1 MRVKARMGM
10 SLDGMVATSDG
21 VPAIALA
28 AGFVPGSSH
37 GYPEFIAGCDA
48 VVMGRATFLPALA
61 APSWPWGAMQ
71 TFVLTSSPLPP
82 ETPRDVVAVDDVAAL
97 VGRLR
102 SRGSEGDV
110 HLVGG
115 PSTVRAFHEAGALD
129 ILAVV
134 LLPLVLGEG
143 QGLWPPAA
151 PPPKVRFVG
160 ASRAFPDG
168 SLELRCALS

>member
-1 MRVKARMGM
+1 MRVKARLGM
-10 SLDGMVATSDG
+10 SLDGMVATRDG

-28 AGFVPGSSH
+28 DGFVPGSSH

-61 APSWPWGAMQ
+61 APAWPWGEMQ

-82 ETPRDVVAVDDVAAL
+82 ETPGHVVTADGVAAL

-102 SRGSEGDV
+102 SRRSEGDV

-115 PSTVRAFHEAGALD
+115 PRTVQAFHEAGALD
-129 ILAVV
+129 VLEVV

-143 QGLWPPAA
+143 RGLWPSTAR
-151 PPPKVRFVG
+151 PPKVRFVG
-160 ASRAFPDG
+160 PTRAFPDG
-168 SLELRCALS
+168 SLELRCSLT